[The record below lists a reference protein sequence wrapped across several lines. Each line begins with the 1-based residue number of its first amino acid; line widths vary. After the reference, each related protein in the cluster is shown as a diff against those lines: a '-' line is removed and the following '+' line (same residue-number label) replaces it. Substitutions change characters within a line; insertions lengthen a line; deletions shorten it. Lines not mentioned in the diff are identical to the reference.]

1 MQPPTYADVLAARP
15 RVYAHLQPSPLLH
28 HPLLDE
34 WVGCRVLVKHEN
46 HNPTGSFKIRGG
58 LNLVGQLEDRER
70 QRGVIAASTGNHGQ
84 SLALAC
90 QLHSVRCRIVVPM
103 GANADKVAA
112 IRAFGAE
119 VVEHGR
125 DFDEAREW
133 VEEFAA
139 RDGWRYV
146 HSANEPHLI
155 AGVATYA
162 AEVFEAVERVD
173 YVFVP
178 IGGGSGAAGCA
189 LVREGLRT
197 KTRIVGVQAVEADA
211 FTRSWRGP
219 VRVTRERA
227 ETFAE
232 GIATRTTFDLTFS
245 MLKAALDD
253 VVTLEEQEIRD
264 GIAAAIQFTHNLA
277 EGAGA
282 APLAAAR
289 KFTPR
294 KDATVVC
301 VMSGG
306 NAEMRAFPRPLARMA
321 RELRRDSPNRRGE
334 GGGHTLA

>member
-1 MQPPTYADVLAARP
+1 MEPPTYADVVAARP
-15 RVYAHLQPSPLLH
+15 RVYAHLRPSPLLH

-58 LNLVGQLEDRER
+58 LNLVGQLDDRER

-90 QLHSVRCRIVVPM
+90 QLHAVRCRIVVPV
-103 GANADKVAA
+103 GANPDKMAA

-119 VVEHGR
+119 ILEQGR

-133 VEEFAA
+133 VEDFAA
-139 RDGWRYV
+139 REGWRYV
-146 HSANEPHLI
+146 HNANEPHLI

-173 YVFVP
+173 FVFVP

-189 LVREGLRT
+189 VVREGLGT
-197 KTRIVGVQAVEADA
+197 KTRIVGVQAQEADA

-219 VRVTRERA
+219 TRVTSERA
-227 ETFAE
+227 ATFAE

-245 MLKAALDD
+245 MLKTALDD
-253 VVTLEEQEIRD
+253 VVTLEEAELRE
-264 GIAAAIQFTHNLA
+264 GVTAAIQFTHNLA

-289 KFTPR
+289 RFKPPR
-294 KDATVVC
+294 NSTVVC
-301 VMSGG
+301 AMSGG
-306 NAEMRAFPRPLARMA
+306 NADMRT
-321 RELRRDSPNRRGE
+321 LR
-334 GGGHTLA
+334 HTLA

>member
-1 MQPPTYADVLAARP
+1 MEPPTYADVLAAQP
-15 RVYAHLQPSPLLH
+15 RVYAHLRPSPLLH

-58 LNLVGQLEDRER
+58 LNLVGQLDDRER

-90 QLHSVRCRIVVPM
+90 QLNSVRCRIVVPV
-103 GANADKVAA
+103 GANPDKMAA

-119 VVEHGR
+119 VLEQGR
-125 DFDEAREW
+125 DFDDAREW
-133 VEEFAA
+133 VEDFAV
-139 RDGWRYV
+139 REGWRYV
-146 HSANEPHLI
+146 HNANEPHLI
-155 AGVATYA
+155 SGVATYA
-162 AEVFEAVERVD
+162 AEVFEAVEHVD
-173 YVFVP
+173 FVFVP

-189 LVREGLRT
+189 IVREGLGA
-197 KTRIVGVQAVEADA
+197 KMRIIGVQAHEADA

-219 VRVTRERA
+219 ERVTSEHA
-227 ETFAE
+227 ATFAE

-253 VVTLEEQEIRD
+253 VVTLEEQELRD
-264 GIAAAIQFTHNLA
+264 GVTAAIQFTHNLA

-289 KFTPR
+289 RYKPPR
-294 KDATVVC
+294 SATAVC

-306 NAEMRAFPRPLARMA
+306 NADMRT
-321 RELRRDSPNRRGE
+321 LR
-334 GGGHTLA
+334 HTLA